1 MVYEVYHS
9 RAKSE
14 VLGGELSVIAALSY
28 FDGYLDIPT
37 LVAESAYIYGIKST
51 EDAKRSELVR
61 EYVAGYSR
69 EAQALLLYAAGYR
82 SEDIKETLSDMI
94 SQLDEATRERVAA
107 KIDVN

>member
-1 MVYEVYHS
+1 M
-9 RAKSE
+9 
-14 VLGGELSVIAALSY
+14 AALSY
-28 FDGYLDIPT
+28 FEAYIDIPT

-82 SEDIKETLSDMI
+82 SEDIKETLSEMLA
-94 SQLDEATRERVAA
+94 SLDEDTQNRA
-107 KIDVN
+107 KIKLDL